1 MHFITFPVASTNIFP
16 LSNSSRGGQLVTE
29 YNLKSREMVATNPEI
44 KFPVG
49 PSFIHSMDDFKVTL
63 LSDISVP
70 DYDATSVYSQGDYC
84 IYEGVTYVCT
94 TDILSPEPFNI
105 EHWAITAI
113 STSILQIAPG
123 RAVIN
128 GHFVETLAPM
138 QIDMNL
144 ANAELKRNAQEPLY
158 GNLSIGIK
166 SYFSTEATMSGAMLV
181 ENTDNMYVGV
191 QIVIDKTVNFKV
203 PGDEGCKAANEQGNA
218 TADIKLADFTYLN
231 GVITPSSITPNTNAT
246 QYIPSDRIS
255 NFDDIFDGKYVTSDD
270 LIERMFYTFSG
281 KSKNWCNSTGSLM
294 VWDAHSD
301 QNWSTE
307 VPDPRITEAS
317 FLTNAE
323 DGSVHLVI
331 PHKQPD
337 GDIFG
342 DNGSKMY
349 YQHKDIAFPTADFA
363 RSTSGIVTADYTQ
376 RIKDIAAVINTYKQ
390 FTNGK
395 QIIYLDSLSMDSEGN
410 TSYVFPRDLSKFNV
424 GDYILVRE
432 DFTVAGT
439 TDSGASPS
447 TMYFVLP
454 GGVTAVTP
462 ENLTTTEPSG
472 VRLGNP
478 YDLWEK
484 DGADVPTTTSPSA
497 EDLLEMFA
505 YTTYRGTSDDYF
517 EILYHSDDDST
528 VTSYYYPVSATG
540 PKTWSEAVLL
550 TGGIPLA
557 TETQVGGFYNAST
570 DAEYAD
576 AGYVYLDDTGH
587 LRLRDYGLLR
597 SGVLAY
603 QLGEDFRIPSNQTLE
618 YIQGY
623 LDESVN
629 ARVAFLT
636 RAELTSTPTMINVYI
651 PLPEEEGVLNIYN
664 IDSRFGTG
672 VYIHFLVDAGDKTKD
687 YSNIVI
693 NVTDCEKVRID
704 NSITTLT
711 NGPVINIFRS
721 CLYYDAQLID
731 YIRVCDVHSYRA
743 TMFATYPDFAGF
755 DDLSLWYARFTT
767 SDPNLSVN
775 GMEVIQPNVAIATQ
789 DLDFW
794 NSTIANDNHYSY
806 ALRSITLSSK
816 GQLIACSMYVSNET
830 TVNVNTT
837 THVVIGG
844 DFIIP
849 QGSELNYPMACLTQP
864 IKITGTFTTAYAAS
878 TPNEWIV
885 TETSFTAKSGV
896 YNQSEGVENGS
907 IVFNSQSDLVPTTY
921 MSNTEVL
928 EAWAPGSYHIFYGG
942 TTI

>member
-29 YNLKSREMVATNPEI
+29 FNLKSREMVATNPDI

-49 PSFIHSMDDFKVTL
+49 PSFIHSMDDFKVSL
-63 LSDISVP
+63 LSDLNIP
-70 DYDATSVYSQGDYC
+70 DYDSTITYTQGEYC
-84 IYEGVTYVCT
+84 LYEGITYVCT
-94 TDILSPEPFNI
+94 TDILAPEPFNI
-105 EHWAITAI
+105 EHWTVTAI

-128 GHFVETLAPM
+128 GHYVETLAPI

-144 ANAELKRNAQEPLY
+144 ANAELKKNSQEQLY

-181 ENTDNMYVGV
+181 ENTDNMYVGI
-191 QIVIDKTVNFKV
+191 QIVIEKTANFKV

-231 GVITPSSITPNTNAT
+231 GVITPSSITPNENAV

-255 NFDDIFDGKYVTSDD
+255 NFNDIFDGKYVTSDN
-270 LIERMFYTFSG
+270 LINNMLYTFSG
-281 KSKNWCNSTGSLM
+281 NSRNWCESVDSLM
-294 VWDAHSD
+294 IWDARSNQH
-301 QNWSTE
+301 WSTA
-307 VPDPRITEAS
+307 VPDPSITEAV
-317 FLTNAE
+317 FLTDTT

-342 DNGSKMY
+342 DNGNKMY
-349 YQHKDIAFPTADFA
+349 YQHKDIAFPTASFA
-363 RSTSGIVTADYTQ
+363 RGTSGIVTADYTQ
-376 RIKDIAAVINTYKQ
+376 KIKDIAAVINTYKQ

-395 QIIYLDSLSMDSEGN
+395 QIIYLDSLSADSEGN
-410 TSYVFPRDLSKFNV
+410 KSYEFPTDLSKFNV

-432 DFTVAGT
+432 DYTVAGT
-439 TDSGASPS
+439 SDSGASPS

-462 ENLTTTEPSG
+462 DNLTTTEPDG
-472 VRLGNP
+472 IRLGNP

-484 DGADVPTTTSPSA
+484 DGAEVPTTTSPTA

-505 YTTYRGTSDDYF
+505 YTTYRGTTDDYF
-517 EILYHSDDDST
+517 EIKYHSSDETT

-570 DAEYAD
+570 DEEYAD

-618 YIQGY
+618 YVQGY

-636 RAELTSTPTMINVYI
+636 QAELTSTPTMINVYI

-672 VYIHFLVDAGDKTKD
+672 VYLHFTVDNKSGD
-687 YSNIVI
+687 YSNIII
-693 NVTDCEKVRID
+693 NITDCEKVRID

-731 YIRVCDVHSYRA
+731 YIRTCDTHKSRE
-743 TMFATYPDFAGF
+743 TMFAAYTGF
-755 DDLSLWYARFTT
+755 KGFEGLSLWYSRFTT
-767 SDPNLSVN
+767 SDPDLSVN
-775 GMEVIQPNVAIATQ
+775 GMEIIQPNVAVATQ
-789 DLDFW
+789 DLNFW
-794 NSTIANDNHYSY
+794 SSTIANDNHYSY

-816 GQLIACSMYVSNET
+816 GQLIACSLYVSNET
-830 TVNVNTT
+830 TANVNTI

-849 QGSELNYPMACLTQP
+849 QGSDLNYPTACLDQP
-864 IKITGTFTTAYAAS
+864 IKITGTFTTAYAATES
-878 TPNEWIV
+878 SDWIV
-885 TETSFTAKSGV
+885 TETSFTAKSGI
-896 YNQSEGVENGS
+896 YNLSEGVENGS
-907 IVFNSQSDLVPTTY
+907 IVFNSKSDLVPTTY

-928 EAWAPGSYHIFYGG
+928 EAWAPGTYHIFYGG
-942 TTI
+942 TTV